1 VHLTVKISPG
11 EFLDKVS
18 ILEIKAERIQEPSKR
33 AKVLYELESLR
44 ADWAAGP
51 APTADVP
58 ALRRELR
65 EVNEKLWEI
74 EDRIRVKES
83 EGRFDDEFIR
93 LARSVY
99 QTNDRRSA
107 IKRELNEAFGSDLH
121 EVKSYSHDVKE
132 DAP

>member
-1 VHLTVKISPG
+1 MHLTVKISPG
-11 EFLDKVS
+11 EFLDKLS
-18 ILEIKAERIQEPSKR
+18 ILEIKAERIQDPSKR
-33 AKVLYELESLR
+33 AKVLHELESLR

-51 APTADVP
+51 SPIADLG

-74 EDRIRVKES
+74 EDRIRVKEA
-83 EGRFDDEFIR
+83 EGRFDDEFIE

-99 QTNDRRSA
+99 RTNDRRA
-107 IKRELNEAFGSDLH
+107 EIKRELNEALGSDLH
-121 EVKSYSHDVKE
+121 EVKSYRVKE